1 MLQDPA
7 CNIAIVDDKRSDTE
21 KLRRSI
27 RTWLTENHNIPC
39 EISCYHD
46 GVSLLN
52 VFEPDKFHIIFMD
65 IIMDSLSGIDTAR
78 RLRYSDSKTL
88 LVFTTSSDEFAF
100 DAFPLHAFDYVI
112 KPLTQER
119 VGHVMSEAVKVLETS
134 EPCFS
139 AKVARSTYAIP
150 FRKISAVLAH
160 DHFVEVVIFDGVSC
174 GNSMLCSMKFGEVA
188 DVLMRDVRFLLCT
201 RGVIINM
208 DCVSSLSRDKS
219 SVIMNDGNHYPIKLR
234 GRSAIISAFVQYQI
248 SRMKRG
254 M

>member
-27 RTWLTENHNIPC
+27 HTWLTENHNVPC
-39 EISCYHD
+39 EISCYPD

-52 VFEPDKFHIIFMD
+52 VFEPEKFHIIFMD

-78 RLRYSDSKTL
+78 RLRDSDSRTL
-88 LVFTTSSDEFAF
+88 LVFTTSSHEFAF

-112 KPLTQER
+112 KPFTQER
-119 VGHVMSEAVKVLETS
+119 VGHVMSEAVKVLETAES
-134 EPCFS
+134 CFS
-139 AKVARSTYAIP
+139 ARVARSTYDIP
-150 FRKISAVLAH
+150 LGKISAVLAH
-160 DHFVEVVIFDGVSC
+160 DHFVEIVMTE
-174 GNSMLCSMKFGEVA
+174 GNAMLCSMKFGEA
-188 DVLMRDVRFLLCT
+188 EGILMKDARFLLCT